1 MGEFKVSRARH
12 TSAAPSQIH
21 ALIDDFRNWP
31 QWSPWEGLDDTM
43 TRTYEGPEQGVGS
56 RYAWKGNKKAGSGH
70 MKITESTPQRI
81 TVALT
86 FTEPFS
92 SDNTT
97 VFDLRPSADGGTDV
111 SWTMTGPQSVAQK
124 IFFTVFRM
132 NKKVEKDFD
141 KGLAALAAAAERS

>member
-1 MGEFKVSRARH
+1 
-12 TSAAPSQIH
+12 
-21 ALIDDFRNWP
+21 
-31 QWSPWEGLDDTM
+31 
-43 TRTYEGPEQGVGS
+43 
-56 RYAWKGNKKAGSGH
+56 
-70 MKITESTPQRI
+70 MKITESTPERI

-97 VFDLRPSADGGTDV
+97 VFDLRPSAGGGTDV
-111 SWTMTGPQSVAQK
+111 SWTMTGPQSVGQK

-132 NKKVEKDFD
+132 NKRVEKDFD